1 MDRSISSGYAM
12 TVGVFLLIEGVWG
25 LFSPVVFGVLTTNLT
40 HAVIHMVL
48 GIVGI
53 WAGLKGRAR
62 GFLLCLG
69 ALLLAVGILWFVP
82 GIRELII
89 SILNVNQAVAI
100 VNIVV
105 GILAL
110 VIALTDRG
118 SRIAD
123 RGTQSPKGTSYGA

>member
-1 MDRSISSGYAM
+1 MNRSISSLYAM
-12 TVGVFLLIEGVWG
+12 IVGAFLLVEGVWG
-25 LFSPVVFGVLTTNLT
+25 LFSPVVFGVLTTNLM
-40 HAVIHMVL
+40 HAVIHVVL

-62 GFLLCLG
+62 GFLLFLG
-69 ALLLAVGILWFVP
+69 VLLLAVGMLWFVP

-105 GILAL
+105 GLLAL
-110 VIALTDRG
+110 LIALTDRG
-118 SRIAD
+118 SRVPDHGAN
-123 RGTQSPKGTSYGA
+123 SPTGIS